1 MGLRIQA
8 FLLALGLACFS
19 SLASALGLGEISIHS
34 TLNQPLD
41 AEVELLQV
49 RSLTDEELVVGLAT
63 NEAFEQAGVD
73 RTSFMLDLKFTLDL
87 ANPNG
92 ARVKITSTKP
102 VREPFLNFI
111 VQARWPSGR
120 LLREYTLLV
129 DLPVFSGSKAA
140 AVATPSQT
148 TPRSSSSAQNAT
160 SRPAASRT
168 TSTRPAVTQ
177 RPSTQSFDG
186 ETYGPVSSN
195 DTLWNIAAKVRP
207 NSDVSVQQTMIAI
220 QRLNPNAFIRNNI
233 NLLRRGQ
240 VLRVPSYEDITELST
255 REAIREVAN
264 QNRAWN
270 NQDTDFEDDGAPLEG
285 SSTYAATRT
294 DQSQPEGRL
303 KLSSR
308 EDGFSAT
315 DSGRGE
321 GEEGGRAAL
330 ETALSIAQEEVDA
343 TRRENSELR
352 EKLLAMEEQVKTMEK
367 LLEVSSEEMRALELT
382 TAAID
387 QEADSA
393 ANDSEASLTEDDV
406 AGEEI
411 VDPAGLDSEDA
422 SAEASSEA
430 DEASAQA
437 AAEPEESSAS
447 AVEPPAAQ
455 PEPKKSLV
463 ETIIDLVMSNLLYV
477 GIGAGALV
485 LAIVAFIFMRNR
497 DDGFDDEFEDFE
509 PNFSA
514 SDEAPFE
521 QGGFDGGAEDQE
533 GDTVVAG
540 FDAADEDLSRN
551 DNIPA
556 EAETEDVVAECDIHI
571 AYGQYDQ
578 AEEKLL
584 RSLEKDSGN
593 DEVRLKLLEV
603 YAAQNNS
610 DDFDRH
616 YAKLRVFGAA
626 DAVTRAESLRG
637 SIDGA
642 GVFDE
647 SLLDSV
653 SEDDTVVAEPSLIS
667 EESASEQELGNDTL
681 DFSLDSELGVDET
694 DDTTVVATTDD
705 TASELSLEPTA
716 AEELEFS
723 LDLDD
728 EDDKTVVKS
737 ESSGS
742 ADEFSTDDAVDLD
755 FDVSEPLADAELEG
769 ELGDIEFDLDDADI
783 DLDFD
788 GVELELDDSG
798 LEAPELSFDSEL
810 EEGAEPLSLSE
821 EVPSE
826 ALSLTGE
833 LDEDATQVRGLEPET
848 LSLED
853 QEPPSIAGSET
864 DVSEFDLSLDDD
876 DDVTQ
881 LRSDEAVTP
890 SADEFDFDADLD
902 AALEQEDSADKGS
915 LADSFVKEEESAD
928 LDLGEPEALETDA
941 STTMEEPDLSFDGLS
956 LEDEDAPTLEDTS
969 LEEPASKLSDKPE
982 DVFEGVEPAAET
994 PATEKDFDTDMDLD
1008 SDFNLDELDQE
1019 LSELESGFSGDTS
1032 ELDEPSSETLDSVAD
1047 TLESAQESES
1057 KKADNSEASV
1067 PFSGEAIE
1075 KAADTKLELGD
1086 QSLDAAISS
1095 MDFEIPDFDPEEDDD
1110 SKLEFLSDSD
1120 ETATKLDLARAYIDM
1135 GDADGAKDILDEI
1148 MEEGNDDQKKQ
1159 AETLLTKMG

>member
-49 RSLTDEELVVGLAT
+49 RSLTDEELVVGLGT

-129 DLPVFSGSKAA
+129 DLPVFSGSKAE
-140 AVATPSQT
+140 AVATPSQAAT
-148 TPRSSSSAQNAT
+148 RNNNSAQNAK
-160 SRPAASRT
+160 SRPANSRT
-168 TSTRPAVTQ
+168 AGARPVATP
-177 RPSTQSFDG
+177 RPRAQSYDG

-195 DTLWNIAAKVRP
+195 DTLWNIAARVRP

-240 VLRVPSYEDITELST
+240 VLRVPNYEDITELST

-270 NQDTDFEDDGAPLEG
+270 NQGTDFEDDAAQLEG
-285 SSTYAATRT
+285 SSTYAATSTEQR
-294 DQSQPEGRL
+294 QPEGRL

-308 EDGFSAT
+308 DDGFSAT

-330 ETALSIAQEEVDA
+330 ESALTLAQEEVDA

-352 EKLLAMEEQVKTMEK
+352 DKLLAMEEQVKTMEK

-382 TAAID
+382 TAAIGE
-387 QEADSA
+387 EADSA
-393 ANDSEASLTEDDV
+393 ANDDEVSLTEED
-406 AGEEI
+406 A
-411 VDPAGLDSEDA
+411 VDTTGLDSEQA
-422 SAEASSEA
+422 QAAVSSEL
-430 DEASAQA
+430 DQEPSH
-437 AAEPEESSAS
+437 AAEPEDSSA
-447 AVEPPAAQ
+447 AEAEPATTVTK
-455 PEPKKSLV
+455 PEPQKSLV
-463 ETIIDLVMSNLLYV
+463 ETIIELVMSNLLYV
-477 GIGAGALV
+477 GIAVGALV

-509 PNFSA
+509 PSFSS
-514 SDEAPFE
+514 SDETPFDD
-521 QGGFDGGAEDQE
+521 GGFDEGAEDQG

-540 FDAADEDLSRN
+540 FDGLDEDLSQN

-571 AYGQYDQ
+571 AYGQFDQ

-584 RSLEKDSGN
+584 RSLEKDRSN
-593 DEVRLKLLEV
+593 DDVRLKLLEV

-653 SEDDTVVAEPSLIS
+653 SEDDTVVAELSLDS
-667 EESASEQELGNDTL
+667 EASASEQELGDDTL
-681 DFSLDSELGVDET
+681 DFSLDSDLDAEATTE
-694 DDTTVVATTDD
+694 DTTVVASDDAATD
-705 TASELSLEPTA
+705 LSLESSA
-716 AEELEFS
+716 SEALEFS
-723 LDLDD
+723 LDLED
-728 EDDKTVVKS
+728 EEDKTEVKS
-737 ESSGS
+737 EGLAS
-742 ADEFSTDDAVDLD
+742 ADGAVGDDAIDLD
-755 FDVSEPLADAELEG
+755 FDVSEPLADAQLED
-769 ELGDIEFDLDDADI
+769 ELGDIEFDLDDASI

-788 GVELELDDSG
+788 GVELELDEG
-798 LEAPELSFDSEL
+798 LDEPELSMDAAV
-810 EEGAEPLSLSE
+810 EEEAEPLSLSDE
-821 EVPSE
+821 ISSE
-826 ALSLTGE
+826 SLSLT
-833 LDEDATQVRGLEPET
+833 DEPDDDVTQIRGLEPKT
-848 LSLED
+848 LSLAD
-853 QEPPSIAGSET
+853 DEPLSLAGSEA

-876 DDVTQ
+876 DVTQ
-881 LRSDEAVTP
+881 LRTDEAVVP

-902 AALEQEDSADKGS
+902 AALAQDDGTDQGS
-915 LADSFVKEEESAD
+915 LVDNFAKEDEEAD
-928 LDLGEPEALETDA
+928 LDLGELDAPEIDV
-941 STTMEEPDLSFDGLS
+941 SNTMEEPDFSFDDLS
-956 LEDEDAPTLEDTS
+956 LEDEDAPTLEAAS
-969 LEEPASKLSDKPE
+969 LEELAPKSSDESE
-982 DVFEGVEPAAET
+982 DVFESVEPAAEST
-994 PATEKDFDTDMDLD
+994 ATEKDFDTDMDLD
-1008 SDFNLDELDQE
+1008 TDFSLDELDQE

-1032 ELDEPSSETLDSVAD
+1032 ELDEPSSEVLDSIGD
-1047 TLESAQESES
+1047 TLASTE
-1057 KKADNSEASV
+1057 EAGDDSTDDTETAA
-1067 PFSGEAIE
+1067 PFSGAEIE
-1075 KAADTKLELGD
+1075 KAADTTLELGD